1 LLSPVDTRLLRRC
14 YEEGDFGHVS
24 DWYGDGS
31 LLDALVL
38 GRRARLTG
46 RDAIIAQLS
55 AWWPGPGELLRW
67 QVDEL
72 ASGLTIEL
80 ERTVNDGVCRQ
91 RQFIWLEREQ
101 VVRQQV
107 YSARPQSALGAP
119 APSQV
124 AERLLSGLGE
134 VVERAPLSHLGQ
146 AGGWIE
152 RVAFADGRRVVL
164 KRVVPERD
172 FQGQVAGVSAA
183 REALLWQTGMIQRL
197 LPDVDAAIIAAAAEE
212 DQAVLIMRDVSS
224 SLVGAA
230 GPLTTEQNRRL
241 LDALATLH
249 RKLAGAHHESLIGL
263 ESYLTMTTPARL
275 APVLQGD
282 DYIPKVMAVGWE
294 VFADVAPR
302 DVVETVLA
310 QHADPAPLGGLLR
323 ACGSGV
329 VHGDFRGANLALE
342 PGRVVVL
349 DWGLATEAPGV
360 IDLAWYVF
368 VNGWRIDAPKEELV
382 AAYVARV
389 SDLYDERTLKLGL
402 LGGFCW
408 FGGLLSHE
416 LIESDAAKRER
427 ARQELGWWCR
437 RIREA
442 AELL

>member
-1 LLSPVDTRLLRRC
+1 VPVDTRLLRRC
-14 YEEGDFGHVS
+14 YENGDFGAVS
-24 DWYGDGS
+24 DWYGDDS
-31 LLDALVL
+31 LLDALLL
-38 GRRARLTG
+38 GCRARLTG

-72 ASGLTIEL
+72 ACGLTIEL
-80 ERTVNDGVCRQ
+80 ERTVAGGVRRQ
-91 RQFIWLEREQ
+91 RQFIQLDGER

-119 APSQV
+119 APSPA

-134 VVERAPLSHLGQ
+134 VVQRTPLNHSGQ

-152 RVAFADGRRVVL
+152 RVAFADGRTVVL

-172 FQGQVAGVSAA
+172 FQGRVAGVSHE
-183 REALLWQTGMIQRL
+183 REALFWQTGMFRG
-197 LPDVDAAIIAAAAEE
+197 LPPQVDTAILATAAE
-212 DQAVLIMRDVSS
+212 DGQAALVMRDVSS

-230 GPLTTEQNRRL
+230 GPLTTEQNGRF

-249 RKLAGAHHESLIGL
+249 RTLAGARHESLIAL

-275 APVLQGD
+275 EPVLQGD

-294 VFADVAPR
+294 VFADAAPR
-302 DVVETVLA
+302 DVVETVRA
-310 QHADPAPLGGLLR
+310 QHADPAPLGVLLR
-323 ACGSGV
+323 ECGSGV
-329 VHGDFRGANLALE
+329 VHGDFRGANLGLE

-368 VNGWRIDAPKEELV
+368 VNGWRIGAAKEELI
-382 AAYVARV
+382 AGYVARV
-389 SDLYDERTLKLGL
+389 GDLYDERTVKLGL

-416 LIESDAAKRER
+416 LIESDAGKRER
-427 ARQELGWWCR
+427 ARQELDWWCG

>member
-1 LLSPVDTRLLRRC
+1 
-14 YEEGDFGHVS
+14 
-24 DWYGDGS
+24 
-31 LLDALVL
+31 
-38 GRRARLTG
+38 
-46 RDAIIAQLS
+46 
-55 AWWPGPGELLRW
+55 
-67 QVDEL
+67 
-72 ASGLTIEL
+72 
-80 ERTVNDGVCRQ
+80 
-91 RQFIWLEREQ
+91 
-101 VVRQQV
+101 
-107 YSARPQSALGAP
+107 
-119 APSQV
+119 
-124 AERLLSGLGE
+124 
-134 VVERAPLSHLGQ
+134 
-146 AGGWIE
+146 
-152 RVAFADGRRVVL
+152 
-164 KRVVPERD
+164 
-172 FQGQVAGVSAA
+172 
-183 REALLWQTGMIQRL
+183 
-197 LPDVDAAIIAAAAEE
+197 
-212 DQAVLIMRDVSS
+212 
-224 SLVGAA
+224 
-230 GPLTTEQNRRL
+230 
-241 LDALATLH
+241 
-249 RKLAGAHHESLIGL
+249 
-263 ESYLTMTTPARL
+263 
-275 APVLQGD
+275 
-282 DYIPKVMAVGWE
+282 MAVGWE